1 MIAYVIKNKKGKFW
15 QFLHNNKSEFVD
27 EIYNAFFHYSKHDA
41 EKTICSWGL
50 KDCKVVEITIVE
62 GDLEQELTEKD
73 KEIEKLNLMIKTLPN
88 HDAELEQ
95 TIRKQVCDEFK
106 KAIFEESYIKTEE
119 EAKYIVDDID
129 VGTILEIIDKIEK
142 GEE

>member
-62 GDLEQELTEKD
+62 GDLERQLAIYKRALLKAS
-73 KEIEKLNLMIKTLPN
+73 KEAFGNKTSFVSSN
-88 HDAELEQ
+88 YSKKITNSEEYAEYL
-95 TIRKQVCDEFK
+95 
-106 KAIFEESYIKTEE
+106 IFETESEVKNEN
-119 EAKYIVDDID
+119 
-129 VGTILEIIDKIEK
+129 
-142 GEE
+142 